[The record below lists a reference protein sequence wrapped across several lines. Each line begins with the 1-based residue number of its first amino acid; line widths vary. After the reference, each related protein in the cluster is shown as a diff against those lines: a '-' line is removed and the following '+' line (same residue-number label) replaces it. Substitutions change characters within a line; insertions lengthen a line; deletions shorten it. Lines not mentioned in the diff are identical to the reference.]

1 MERAVGIVLAAGQGR
16 RMNSRIAKQY
26 LLMDGKP
33 ILAYAL
39 KAFEES
45 FIEEVVLVVE
55 EGMETYCRKEIIEKY
70 GFHKVKQI
78 IPGGKER
85 FHSVFCGLTCIDRAD
100 YVYIH
105 DGARPFIS
113 QEILERGRKAV
124 REHGACVIGMPV
136 KDTIKLVDSAGFVE
150 STPDRSFVWQVQTPQ
165 IFSYSLIK
173 EAYEKLMGEPDIQV
187 TDDAM
192 AVEAMLGH
200 QVYLAEGSYE
210 NIKITTQDDLAY
222 GEVFCKK
229 YWNENGK

>member
-16 RMNSRIAKQY
+16 RMNSRVAKQY
-26 LLMDGKP
+26 LLLDGKP

-39 KAFEES
+39 KSFEES
-45 FIEEVVLVVE
+45 FIEEVILVVE
-55 EGMETYCRKEIIEKY
+55 KGYESYCRKELVEKY

-85 FHSVFCGLTCIDRAD
+85 FHSVFCGLQCIDRAD

-105 DGARPFIS
+105 DGARPFLS
-113 QEILERGRKAV
+113 QEILERGRCAV
-124 REHGACVIGMPV
+124 REHGACVVGMPV
-136 KDTIKLVDSAGFVE
+136 KDTVKIADKSGFVA
-150 STPDRSFVWQVQTPQ
+150 STPDRSHVWQVQTPQ

-173 EAYEKLMGEPDIQV
+173 QAYEKLMNLPDIQV

-192 AVEAMLGH
+192 VVETMLS
-200 QVYLAEGSYE
+200 QKVYLVEGSYE

-222 GEVFCKK
+222 GKAFCEK
-229 YWNENGK
+229 YWKEGE

>member
-1 MERAVGIVLAAGQGR
+1 MEKAVGIVLAAGRGR
-16 RMNSRIAKQY
+16 RMNSRVAKQY

-45 FIEEVVLVVE
+45 FIEEIVLVVE
-55 EGMETYCRKEIIEKY
+55 EGFEDYCRKEIVEKY
-70 GFHKVKQI
+70 SFRKVKKI

-85 FHSVFCGLTCIDRAD
+85 FHSVFCGLNCIENAD

-113 QEILERGRKAV
+113 QEILERGREAV
-124 REHGACVIGMPV
+124 RVHGACVIGMPV
-136 KDTIKLVDSAGFVE
+136 KDTIKIADGTGMVE
-150 STPDRSFVWQVQTPQ
+150 STPERSRVWQVQTPQ

-173 EAYEKLMGEPDIQV
+173 EAYEKLMNRSDIRV

-192 AVEAMLGH
+192 AVEEMLGRK
-200 QVYLAEGSYE
+200 VYLAEGSYE

-222 GEVFCKK
+222 GEAFCKK